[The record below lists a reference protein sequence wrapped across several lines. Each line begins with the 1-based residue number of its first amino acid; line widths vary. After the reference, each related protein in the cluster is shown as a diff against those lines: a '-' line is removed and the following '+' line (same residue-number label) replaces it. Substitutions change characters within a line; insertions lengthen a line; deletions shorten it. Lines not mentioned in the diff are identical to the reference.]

1 MIGGFARTAPAVV
14 RNPSRSGVLAVVL
27 LGLLQRIVP
36 IVFVELGFEAD
47 WLYRPASGL
56 TFLGAT
62 VIFAIAVVADA
73 CGTETAGGPATVS
86 ARPSMRPRPPRWG
99 CSSRSSPS

>member
-1 MIGGFARTAPAVV
+1 M
-14 RNPSRSGVLAVVL
+14 LAVVL

-62 VIFAIAVVADA
+62 VIFAIAVVADVLWNRD
-73 CGTETAGGPATVS
+73 GGRTRDRVRATVDEALAAGLGLFVAILAVRRSCRYCS
-86 ARPSMRPRPPRWG
+86 AP
-99 CSSRSSPS
+99 SSPRCSDR